1 MLVDRTSKIHK
12 YLFKKLFFCVFGLSL
27 LFGIFFTMIV
37 KKISDDSD
45 NAIVY
50 IENWTVTDEAGTA
63 LRLVGLIMTREPIR
77 RSLRLFPGYL
87 IE

>member
-1 MLVDRTSKIHK
+1 
-12 YLFKKLFFCVFGLSL
+12 
-27 LFGIFFTMIV
+27 MIV

-77 RSLRLFPGYL
+77 RILRLFPGYL